1 MQDKVKI
8 EKKKKKLDPTSSLR
22 FTTGHN
28 VAGYEIF
35 HTHMLITK
43 YTEKHTRENILLGE
57 RTAPGE
63 WKIFQNQNMGVVN

>member
-1 MQDKVKI
+1 MKKK
-8 EKKKKKLDPTSSLR
+8 EKKEKLDPTSSLR
-22 FTTGHN
+22 FTTGYN

-35 HTHMLITK
+35 LTHMLITK

-63 WKIFQNQNMGVVN
+63 WKIFQNQNMGVINW

>member
-8 EKKKKKLDPTSSLR
+8 EKKKLDPTSSLR
-22 FTTGHN
+22 FTTGFN